1 VTTRWAKEAVCYGL
15 PGVVLAGA
23 IAASRMAEERVV
35 AAAVALDLTITAPA
49 LVYLLLVR
57 TGRVR
62 WTVLLPV
69 TVLGYALAA
78 ATIPEAHQSVL
89 TPFRALAILAEI
101 GLVTYLVLAARKALA
116 GLPGGEADIAT
127 RFRLAA
133 ERALP
138 SRVAAGVLTTEAM
151 LLYYALRWRREAR
164 DDGAF
169 TVHREVAWLPLL
181 FALGMALL
189 AETVAIHFL
198 VRQWNATAAWVLT
211 GLSLYALLWLVG
223 DTRALVSRPIRV
235 TATHL
240 RFRFGMRWEADIPL
254 DRIAEVCALPASDD
268 TTSREQRLTAVLL
281 GEPNLRLRLKEPVE
295 VPGLYGWRKKAVEVR
310 LRVDNV
316 AGLLAMLN
324 PE

>member
-1 VTTRWAKEAVCYGL
+1 VATRWAKEAVSYGI
-15 PGVVLAGA
+15 PGVALAGA
-23 IAASRMAEERVV
+23 IAASRMAEERLV

-57 TGRVR
+57 TGRMR
-62 WTVLLPV
+62 WTVLLPMV
-69 TVLGYALAA
+69 VIGYALAA
-78 ATIPEAHQSVL
+78 ATIPQAHQGVL
-89 TPFRALAILAEI
+89 TPFRVLAIPAEI
-101 GLVTYLVLAARKALA
+101 GLVTYLVLAARKAVA

-138 SRVAAGVLTTEAM
+138 SRVAAGVFTTEAM
-151 LLYYALRWRREAR
+151 LLYYALRWRRQSR
-164 DDGAF
+164 DAGAF
-169 TVHREVAWLPLL
+169 TVHREAAWLPLL
-181 FALGMALL
+181 FALGMALI
-189 AETVAIHFL
+189 AETVAVHFL
-198 VRQWNATAAWVLT
+198 VRQWSPIAAWVLT

-254 DRIAEVCALPASDD
+254 ERIVEVRSLPASDD

-295 VPGLYGWRKKAVEVR
+295 VLGLYGWRKRVVELR
-310 LRVDNV
+310 LRVDD
-316 AGLLAMLN
+316 AASLLAMLN
-324 PE
+324 PA

>member
-1 VTTRWAKEAVCYGL
+1 VTTRWAKEAVCWGL

-23 IAASRMAEERVV
+23 IAASRLAEERVV

-78 ATIPEAHQSVL
+78 ATIPQAQQGVL
-89 TPFRALAILAEI
+89 TPLRALAIPAEI
-101 GLVTYLVLAARKALA
+101 GLLAYLVLAARKAVA
-116 GLPGGEADIAT
+116 GLPRDGADIAT

-133 ERALP
+133 ERVLP
-138 SRVAAGVLTTEAM
+138 SRIAAGVLTTEAM
-151 LLYYALRWRREAR
+151 LLYYALRGRSQSR
-164 DDGAF
+164 DEGAF

-181 FALGMALL
+181 IALGMALIT
-189 AETVAIHFL
+189 ETVAVHFL
-198 VRQWNATAAWVLT
+198 VRLGSPAAAWVLT

-223 DTRALVSRPIRV
+223 DARALVSRPIRV

-240 RFRFGMRWEADIPL
+240 QFRFGMRWEADIPL
-254 DRIAEVCALPASDD
+254 ERIAEVRSLPASDD

-281 GEPNLRLRLKEPVE
+281 GEPNLRLRLEEPVE
-295 VPGLYGWRKKAVEVR
+295 VLGLYGWRRKVVELR

-316 AGLLAMLN
+316 ARLRAMLN
-324 PE
+324 LQ